1 MTGLKM
7 EKTKKIKLIEGYL
20 DSLYPNPKCELNYTT
35 DYELLIAVMLSAQ
48 TTDKSVNLVTKVLFE
63 KYQTLEALKDAKLE
77 DIIDIIRPIGTYNR
91 KAVYLLEIANIL
103 WNQYDGKVPHDRK
116 ALENMPGIGRKVANV
131 VLSEWFKE
139 PCIAV
144 DTHVDRVSKR
154 LGLAKSSDSVLEVEK
169 KLQKV
174 YSKENWSKRHLQ
186 MVLFGRYQCKSQR
199 PFCENCK
206 LKSICYNKC
215 NQGDK

>member
-7 EKTKKIKLIEGYL
+7 EKKTKIKLIEDYL
-20 DSLYPNPKCELNYTT
+20 DNLYPNPKCELNYQK

-48 TTDKSVNLVTKVLFE
+48 ATDKSVNLVTKVLFD
-63 KYQTLEALKDAKLE
+63 KYQNLKELKEAKLE

-103 WNQYDGKVPHDRK
+103 WNKYDGKVPCYRK
-116 ALENMPGIGRKVANV
+116 DLETMPGIGRKVANV

-154 LGLAKSSDSVLEVEK
+154 LGLAKKSDSVIEVEK

-186 MVLFGRYQCKSQR
+186 MVLFGRYHCKSQR
-199 PFCENCK
+199 PLCEKCK
-206 LKSICYNKC
+206 LKDICKI
-215 NQGDK
+215 